1 MGVRTYTAILSLTAI
16 FDRLK
21 LFNRSIIKMPST
33 LAQVYTRANQGIRAP
48 AVSVEVHLSQGL
60 PALHIVGLPEAAV
73 RESKDRVR
81 SALINSGYDFPDGRI
96 TVNLAPA
103 DLPKEGGRFDLPIAL
118 GILVASGQLPGE
130 VLENKEFLGEL
141 ALSGHLRPVRAVLPA
156 SLACKETNRALVL
169 PEQNASVAAMVSSV
183 TIIGTRSLT
192 EVCAYLR
199 EKIHIEPAKP
209 DQNGCKTHYP
219 DLSEVRGQ
227 EQAKRALLIAAS
239 GSHHLLL
246 FGPPGT
252 GKTMLASRLPGL
264 LPPLTES
271 EALDIAAIHSLTS
284 SAMDTVWQRPFR
296 TPHHSS
302 SSVSLVGGGSIPQPG
317 EISFAHHGVLF
328 LDEMPEFARTA
339 LEMLREPLENG
350 EVVITRA
357 KGQECFPARF
367 QLVGAMNPCPCG
379 YLGDSQRTCRC
390 TPDQVRRYRNKLSGP
405 LLDRIDL
412 QIEVPS
418 QTIQTIM
425 EPAIQNNDSPETD
438 SAKLRD
444 LVIKARKRQLA
455 RQGKINCQL
464 SSRELF
470 EVCALGEKEKG
481 LIARAS
487 EHLQVSTRGLH
498 RILRVARTIA
508 DLAGSPEVLS
518 PHLGEAMQYRQL
530 DRQSVQ

>member
-1 MGVRTYTAILSLTAI
+1 
-16 FDRLK
+16 
-21 LFNRSIIKMPST
+21 MPST

-60 PALHIVGLPEAAV
+60 PGLHIVGLPEAAV

-81 SALINSGYDFPDGRI
+81 SALINSGFEFPDGRI

-130 VLENKEFLGEL
+130 TLEHREFLGEL

-156 SLACKETNRALVL
+156 SLACKDMNRALIL

-183 TIIGTRSLT
+183 TIIGTRSLP
-192 EVCAYLR
+192 EVCAYLL
-199 EKIHIEPAKP
+199 EKSPIEPAKP
-209 DQNGCKTHYP
+209 DQNSFKTNYP
-219 DLSEVRGQ
+219 DLADVRGQ
-227 EQAKRALLIAAS
+227 EQAKRALLIAAT

-264 LPPLTES
+264 LPPLTET
-271 EALDIAAIHSLTS
+271 EALDVAAIHSLAS
-284 SAMDTVWQRPFR
+284 SSMETLWQRPFR
-296 TPHHSS
+296 TPHHTS

-328 LDEMPEFARTA
+328 LDEMPEFARAA
-339 LEMLREPLENG
+339 LEILREPLENG

-357 KGQECFPARF
+357 KGQERFPARF

-390 TPDQVRRYRNKLSGP
+390 TPDQIRRYRNKLSGP

-418 QTIQTIM
+418 QSIQTMM
-425 EPAIQNNDSPETD
+425 EPPVKNNGQTGSEQ
-438 SAKLRD
+438 LRE
-444 LVIKARKRQLA
+444 LVIEARRKQQA
-455 RQGKINCQL
+455 RQGKINSQL

-470 EVCALGEKEKG
+470 EVCALGDKEKG

-487 EHLQVSTRGLH
+487 GQLQISTRGLH

-508 DLAGSPEVLS
+508 DLADSATVLS
-518 PHLGEAMQYRQL
+518 PHLGEALQYRQL
-530 DRQSVQ
+530 DRQSPG

>member
-1 MGVRTYTAILSLTAI
+1 ML
-16 FDRLK
+16 
-21 LFNRSIIKMPST
+21 PT

-81 SALINSGYDFPDGRI
+81 SALINSGFDFPDGRI

-118 GILVASGQLPGE
+118 GILVASGQLPGK

-156 SLACKETNRALVL
+156 ALACKEIDRELIL
-169 PEQNASVAAMVSSV
+169 PEQNASIAAMVSSI
-183 TIIGTRSLT
+183 TIIGVRSLT
-192 EVCAYLR
+192 EVCAYLQ
-199 EKIHIEPAKP
+199 EKTHIEPAKP
-209 DQNGCKTHYP
+209 SQDDYKTNYP
-219 DLSEVRGQ
+219 DMSDVRGQ
-227 EQAKRALLIAAS
+227 EQAKRALLVAAA

-264 LPPLTES
+264 LPPLTET
-271 EALDIAAIHSLTS
+271 EALDVAAVHSLTS
-284 SAMDTVWQRPFR
+284 STTNALWQRPFR

-302 SSVSLVGGGSIPQPG
+302 SSVSLVGGGSMPQPG
-317 EISFAHHGVLF
+317 EVSFAHHGVLF

-357 KGQECFPARF
+357 KGQECFPAQF

-379 YLGDSQRTCRC
+379 YLGDSQRSCQC
-390 TPDQVRRYRNKLSGP
+390 SPDQIRRYRNKLSGP

-425 EPAIQNNDSPETD
+425 EPAAQNNDSKEPH
-438 SAKLRD
+438 SSRLRD
-444 LVIKARKRQLA
+444 LVIKARKKQLS
-455 RQGKINCQL
+455 RQGKINRQL
-464 SSRELF
+464 SPKELF
-470 EVCALGEKEKG
+470 EVCALGEKEKE
-481 LIARAS
+481 LITRAS
-487 EHLQVSTRGLH
+487 GHLQISTRGLH
-498 RILRVARTIA
+498 RILRVSRTIA
-508 DLAGSPEVLS
+508 DLADSTSVLCS
-518 PHLGEAMQYRQL
+518 HLGEAMQYRQL
-530 DRQSVQ
+530 DRQSVK